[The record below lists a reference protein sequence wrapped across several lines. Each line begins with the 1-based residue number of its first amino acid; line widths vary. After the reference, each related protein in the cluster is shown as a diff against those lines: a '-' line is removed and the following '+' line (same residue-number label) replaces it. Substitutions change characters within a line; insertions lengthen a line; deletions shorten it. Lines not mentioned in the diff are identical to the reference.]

1 MDFSKIIPS
10 ESIGKVFLYAKHSG
24 KETNNVIGTSFTMQ
38 DQKAFVV
45 TATLPEMKDKPNTLE
60 ILMRNYL
67 PDAALYYGLDHDA
80 FFIGISPL
88 HLDAQLR
95 LNNIDDIAFE
105 NLENFITNTQPLQ
118 MQGTES
124 GLFLMS
130 CGGNYESVLP
140 SMDYVWQ
147 QLQQQFDGDLYVAV
161 PARDLCMFCSV
172 NNEEALSDM
181 KQIATNVYPTHQK
194 PVSKFLYK
202 VSGNVWQVLEKII
215 H

>member
-1 MDFSKIIPS
+1 MDLSNIIPS
-10 ESIGKVFLYAKHSG
+10 ENISKVFLYAK
-24 KETNNVIGTSFTMQ
+24 NNVNETVTPIGTTFTMNNN
-38 DQKAFVV
+38 KAFVGTGKV
-45 TATLPEMKDKPNTLE
+45 PNSGSLPNTLE

-95 LNNIDDIAFE
+95 LDNIDDIACE
-105 NLENFITNTQPLQ
+105 NIENFITNTQPLQ

-140 SMDYVWQ
+140 TLDYVWEK
-147 QLQQQFDGDLYVAV
+147 LQHQFESELYVAV
-161 PARDLCMFCSV
+161 VARDLCMVCTT
-172 NNEEALSDM
+172 NNEEALTDL
-181 KQIATNVYPTHQK
+181 KTIANNVYPTHPKQ
-194 PVSKFLYK
+194 VSKFLYK
-202 VSGNVWQVLEKII
+202 VAGNVWTVMEKIVP
-215 H
+215 